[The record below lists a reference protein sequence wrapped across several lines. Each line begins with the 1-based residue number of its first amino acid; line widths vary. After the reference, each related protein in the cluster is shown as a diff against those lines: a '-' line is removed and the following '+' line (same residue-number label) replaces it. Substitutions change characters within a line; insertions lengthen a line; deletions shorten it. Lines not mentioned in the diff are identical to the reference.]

1 MNPIIEELK
10 QSLLVKECGYS
21 LELAA
26 ETYDDMNDNTYYQDA
41 LKETAQ

>member
-10 QSLLVKECGYS
+10 QSLLVKVCGYS

-26 ETYDDMNDNTYYQDA
+26 ETYDLMNNDTYYQDA
-41 LKETAQ
+41 LKEAAQ